1 MKVFVV
7 GPAVY
12 YAKFLKNVEL
22 VEKQED
28 ADVVLFTGG
37 FQMLG
42 QSSNKQYLVGRYTG
56 DCYSGFDRPFVF
68 RDEKDK
74 FNIKSF
80 YKICKL
86 LMKSAVIK

>member
-1 MKVFVV
+1 MDGLYWKEID
-7 GPAVY
+7 GEEY
-12 YAKFLKNVEL
+12 L
-22 VEKQED
+22 VRAISTDDFQK
-28 ADVVLFTGG
+28 FTGG

-86 LMKSAVIK
+86 LMKSAVVK